1 MRRLILQK
9 KGMLKFLFF
18 TTVCSLLTLAGFSQ
32 APSIRLKPY
41 QKKDFKLNYEVG
53 PFVWKDTSDKRLKKI
68 MDEFIQQKIS
78 QTQRQFS
85 HTTAM
90 GKNYRL
96 FPDNMPC
103 LEPDSSLSSAM
114 PNGYRHNPSE
124 KQSIPNPLYPGK
136 KENR

>member
-1 MRRLILQK
+1 
-9 KGMLKFLFF
+9 MLKILLI
-18 TTVCSLLTLAGFSQ
+18 TTGCCLLTLAGFSQ
-32 APSIRLKPY
+32 APSIRVKPY
-41 QKKDFKLNYEVG
+41 QEKDSKMNYEMG

-68 MDEFIQQKIS
+68 MDEFIQQKIN
-78 QTQRQFS
+78 QPRRQFS

-90 GKNYRL
+90 GKIYLL

-103 LEPDSSLSSAM
+103 LEPDSSLTRAM
-114 PNGYRHNPSE
+114 PNGYRDNPSE